1 MTTLLKSPYVIL
13 KPNFKAKNYDPVSSW
28 DPFCWK
34 TSSVFWALQ
43 TPIPPPTRFR
53 PPSGSEQRSSAGFLH
68 SKTSLT
74 RCFLFNV
81 NVQIL
86 TGAIYKFD
94 IVNGGLNGF
103 SC

>member
-1 MTTLLKSPYVIL
+1 MTLSHRVTFLSE
-13 KPNFKAKNYDPVSSW
+13 NFKCLLGSANTYS
-28 DPFCWK
+28 
-34 TSSVFWALQ
+34 
-43 TPIPPPTRFR
+43 PPTRFR
-53 PPSGSEQRSSAGFLH
+53 PPRGAAGLLH
-68 SKTSLT
+68 RKTRLA

-103 SC
+103 SH